1 MADRAVE
8 EHLLQPQPSQTNSW
22 FHPNKQLAP
31 SNSQIE
37 RGSNYL
43 DRALDC
49 TREFPKT
56 QKVNI
61 MLTYIASSQNR
72 SLSAEVANPAAAGAS
87 SFRAL
92 WWCRLRR
99 RKERSSSLHPVS
111 WCLSI
116 IPVYLCNVGYASV
129 VVAFFYYSIVNF
141 QPLPFVQRKDMES
154 WCSPQRK
161 EGEALFLLR
170 NRGGTK

>member
-31 SNSQIE
+31 SNSQIK

-129 VVAFFYYSIVNF
+129 VVAFFFIILLLISSLYLLY
-141 QPLPFVQRKDMES
+141 
-154 WCSPQRK
+154 K
-161 EGEALFLLR
+161 EKIWKAGVPR
-170 NRGGTK
+170 NGKKAKRFSC